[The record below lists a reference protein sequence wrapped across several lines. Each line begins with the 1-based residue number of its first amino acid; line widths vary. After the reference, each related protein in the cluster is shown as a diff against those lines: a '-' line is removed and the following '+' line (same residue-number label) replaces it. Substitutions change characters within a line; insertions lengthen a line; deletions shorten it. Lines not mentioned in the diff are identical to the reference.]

1 MVNGPRTQYKR
12 ENYYTHAEPVVVLVL
27 LVHLAREVVVGGF
40 GQLVLLVQNVED
52 TRGLHLDEF

>member
-1 MVNGPRTQYKR
+1 MDQELYIKERST
-12 ENYYTHAEPVVVLVL
+12 THAESVVVLVL
-27 LVHLAREVVVGGF
+27 LVHLACEVVVGGF